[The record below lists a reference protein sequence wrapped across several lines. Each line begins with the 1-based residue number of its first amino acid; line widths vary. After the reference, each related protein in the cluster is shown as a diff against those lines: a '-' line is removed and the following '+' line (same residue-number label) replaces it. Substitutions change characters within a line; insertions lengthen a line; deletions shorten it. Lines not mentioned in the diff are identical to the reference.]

1 MTSEW
6 LRYLIAVADWG
17 SISRAARECSISQ
30 PALTQS
36 IRKVEEEVGHTLFFR
51 KNHGVELTDCGRI
64 FINNARAMLFVEN
77 QTEMAMEE
85 LKRKGTRQLRLFLEA
100 MLRNMLYRR
109 WTGPFHE
116 RMPEAEIQISTGSS
130 RDGEAYLLQDL
141 AELAFFYTNHEF
153 RKELEYEIL
162 DEAQLYLAVPGK
174 SEAARWLLEH
184 PGDWKGLE
192 KETFILYSG
201 ETEMRFFQ
209 QQILEKYRLYP
220 RNILEADKITTVK
233 HLVGLGHGVS
243 FLPDPM
249 PREEG
254 EDYRLF
260 PLPEP
265 FFYQIVLAC
274 RKGRKLSAPAVC
286 FRDMV
291 REEAQG
297 R

>member
-1 MTSEW
+1 MTSAW

-36 IRKVEEEVGHTLFFR
+36 IRKVEEEVGHTLFRR
-51 KNHGVELTDCGRI
+51 KTHGVELTDCGRV
-64 FINNARAMLFVEN
+64 FLNNARAMLFVEN
-77 QTEMAMEE
+77 QTEAAIRE
-85 LKRKGTRQLRLFLEA
+85 LKRKENRQLRLFLEA

-116 RMPEAEIQISTGSS
+116 RMPEVEIQISTGSS
-130 RDGEAYLLQDL
+130 RDGETYLLQDL

-153 RKELEYEIL
+153 RRELEYEIL
-162 DEAQLYLAVPGK
+162 DEAQLFLAVPEK
-174 SEAARWLLEH
+174 SEAVRWLMKH
-184 PGDWKGLE
+184 PGDLKGLE
-192 KETFILYSG
+192 KETFILYRG
-201 ETEMRFFQ
+201 ETEMRVFQ
-209 QQILEKYRLYP
+209 QKILEKYRLYP

-233 HLVGLGHGVS
+233 HLVGTGYGIS

-249 PREEG
+249 LREKG

-274 RKGRKLSAPAVC
+274 RKGRKLSAPAAC

-291 REEAQG
+291 REQAKG